1 LTKPRRRVWQLLE
14 EHDSADRV
22 GRAVDLAL
30 IVLIVVNVIAV
41 ILETVRPIY
50 ALAPRLFLWI
60 EVISVAVFT
69 VEYIAR
75 LWAAPESRRF
85 AHPVGGRIR
94 FAFTPMAV
102 IDLLAVLPFYLPLVG
117 IDLRFLR
124 ALRLMRIFRLAK
136 LGRYLGVMSLFSA
149 VARNKREELI
159 MTTFVLVLL
168 LVMTSSLMYFVE
180 GAAQPEAFT
189 SIPATMWWAVAT
201 LTTVGYGDIYPITA
215 AGRMLG
221 AVVAV
226 LGIGLFALPTAILGS
241 GFVEELER
249 RRAGRAAEGEAPVA
263 STPRFCPHCGERLPE
278 G

>member
-1 LTKPRRRVWQLLE
+1 LTRPRHRAWQILE
-14 EHDSADRV
+14 EHDSADRF

-60 EVISVAVFT
+60 EVVSVAVFT
-69 VEYIAR
+69 VEYVAR
-75 LWAAPESRRF
+75 IWSAPEARRF

-136 LGRYLGVMSLFSA
+136 LSRYLGVVSLFSA
-149 VARNKREELI
+149 VARHKREELI
-159 MTTFVLVLL
+159 LTTFVLVLL
-168 LVMTSSLMYFVE
+168 LVVTSSLMFFVE

-201 LTTVGYGDIYPITA
+201 LTTVGYGDMYPITA

-249 RRAGRAAEGEAPVA
+249 RRAARVNEGGTPAA
-263 STPRFCPHCGERLPE
+263 STSRFCPHCGERLPE
-278 G
+278 S